1 MNNFTPEYLLE
12 LSKQKIQEEIAV
24 HDLAQKTMRG
34 SSSKRWLIT
43 LGTWMVASGEKLQAR
58 NAASLQ
64 TDQLEFSQ
72 DKTRKAG
79 V

>member
-1 MNNFTPEYLLE
+1 MNNFTPEHLLE

-24 HDLAQKTMRG
+24 HHLAQKTMRG

-72 DKTRKAG
+72 DKARKTGA
-79 V
+79 

>member
-1 MNNFTPEYLLE
+1 MNNFTPEHLLE

-24 HDLAQKTMRG
+24 HHLAQKAMQG